1 MYEIRKGVPVPS
13 VNRQTGLTATLRRME
28 QGDSI
33 VVPADKVSSMHPCA
47 IQAGV
52 KIMTQKNDDGT
63 FTVWRTDTPAAGN
76 KSAPESAAA
85 CQPKIIKAAGG
96 HYIEQEYRPNIFVP
110 DEVDIFGRPVVPEP
124 KSAPEPESKKT
135 IFS

>member
-1 MYEIRKGVPVPS
+1 MDYEIRKGVPIPS
-13 VNRQTGLTATLRRME
+13 GNRQKGLTATLRRME

-52 KIMTQKNDDGT
+52 KIMTQKNNDGT
-63 FTVWRTDTPAAGN
+63 FTVWRTDTPAADN
-76 KSAPESAAA
+76 KSTPESAVAG
-85 CQPKIIKAAGG
+85 QPKITKAVGG
-96 HYIEQEYRPNIFVP
+96 HYIEEEYRPKIFVP

-124 KSAPEPESKKT
+124 EPESKKT